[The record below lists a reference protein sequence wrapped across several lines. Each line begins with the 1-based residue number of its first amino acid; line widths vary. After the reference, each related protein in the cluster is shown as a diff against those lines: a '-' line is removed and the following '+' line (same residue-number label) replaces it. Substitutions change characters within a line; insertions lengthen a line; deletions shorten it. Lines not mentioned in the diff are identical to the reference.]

1 MSVHDRLRAP
11 TVLRRKLTGYRYRR
25 LPSSRKY
32 RRKVQSGVPVSS
44 FRVSTRSSRMDA
56 NWVVSFSSPRLRL
69 LPWFRRNP
77 SIGSTVF
84 KCFAMVLVIFQ
95 PLARFIALNHFSTT
109 SITSKFLVK
118 RLWKLL
124 GLVGVGYSH
133 RGGSLANLNREC
145 VC

>member
-1 MSVHDRLRAP
+1 MSVHDQLRAP
-11 TVLRRKLTGYRYRR
+11 TVLRRKLTGCMHRR

-32 RRKVQSGVPVSS
+32 RRKVQSGVPDSS
-44 FRVSTRSSRMDA
+44 FRVSARSSRMDA

-95 PLARFIALNHFSTT
+95 PLAHFIALNHF

-118 RLWKLL
+118 RLWKLS